1 MLGERIIGQ
10 VRTTLVNTTVTVA
23 SGATVDFGT
32 FPSDK
37 FTRLV
42 GVFSVVGSFTFR
54 FQQGASSGSYAVS
67 SSSTVNSGGS
77 IFDQIQYG
85 AFLNLGFTAV
95 VSSAPTVFLAG
106 EPVR

>member
-10 VRTTLVNTTVTVA
+10 ARVTLVNTVVTVA
-23 SGATVDFGT
+23 SGGTVDFGT

-37 FTRLV
+37 FARL
-42 GVFSVVGSFTFR
+42 GGAFSVVGSFTFR
-54 FQQGASSGSYAVS
+54 YQMGASSGSYAVS

-77 IFDQIQYG
+77 VFDQIQYG

-95 VSSAPTVFLAG
+95 VSSAPTVYLFG

>member
-1 MLGERIIGQ
+1 MFGERIIGQ
-10 VRTTLVNTTVTVA
+10 NRVTLVNSTFSAA
-23 SGATVDFGT
+23 SGGTVDFGT

-37 FTRLV
+37 FARLG

-54 FQQGASSGSYAVS
+54 YQQGASSGSYAVS

-95 VSSAPTVFLAG
+95 VSSAPTVYLFG